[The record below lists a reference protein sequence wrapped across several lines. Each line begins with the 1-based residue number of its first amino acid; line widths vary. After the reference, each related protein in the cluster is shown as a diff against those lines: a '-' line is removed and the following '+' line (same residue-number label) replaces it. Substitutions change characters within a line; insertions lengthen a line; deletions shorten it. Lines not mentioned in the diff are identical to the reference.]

1 MRYSAGRGGGDGP
14 APRAWQGRRRRNH
27 PESGLTAPSRRR
39 AFRPP
44 ENQTFSD
51 KKMRTPFFIPAVLAV
66 LVLAAPTTARCY
78 TEQESILRYQ
88 QFIET
93 CRERI
98 VEDEKILREYDVEMR
113 RATENDPATV
123 RRRTEIR
130 IIKKHY
136 NDEIDANKAKVVD
149 YYRKIQELKKHGKDG
164 Q

>member
-1 MRYSAGRGGGDGP
+1 
-14 APRAWQGRRRRNH
+14 
-27 PESGLTAPSRRR
+27 
-39 AFRPP
+39 
-44 ENQTFSD
+44 
-51 KKMRTPFFIPAVLAV
+51 MRTPFFFPAVLAV
-66 LVLAAPTTARCY
+66 LVLAAPSTARCY

-98 VEDEKILREYDVEMR
+98 VEDEKILREYDAEMR

-136 NDEIDANKAKVVD
+136 NDEIDANKAKIVD